1 MKLAH
6 VIPNFHNPAGCTLSA
21 AKRERLV
28 ELAAEHGFWIF
39 EDDPYRLISFGG
51 RAAADDA
58 LDRRAPTA

>member
-28 ELAAEHGFWIF
+28 ALAAEHDFWIF
-39 EDDPYRLISFGG
+39 EDDPYRLICVRRDELPPTMLSL
-51 RAAADDA
+51 DA
-58 LDRRAPTA
+58 PAG